1 MNIKEQRE
9 RIGWTQSQLA
19 EYMGVSER
27 TIQNWEAGET
37 MPSAAQLN
45 TINELA
51 RRFERYRDAEKGR
64 SDFSR
69 LISIIEMQQREIE
82 RLTIL
87 LEHALADNIE

>member
-1 MNIKEQRE
+1 MNIREQRE

-37 MPSAAQLN
+37 TPTKAQQSRIDEAVL
-45 TINELA
+45 
-51 RRFERYRDAEKGR
+51 RHQRYRDADTGR

-82 RLTIL
+82 RLTCII
-87 LEHALADNIE
+87 ERTRTDNI

>member
-27 TIQNWEAGET
+27 TVQNWEAGT
-37 MPSAAQLN
+37 TTPTKAQQVRIDEAVL
-45 TINELA
+45 
-51 RRFERYRDAEKGR
+51 RHQRYRDADTGR

-69 LISIIEMQQREIE
+69 LISIIEQQQGTID
-82 RLTIL
+82 RLACII
-87 LEHALADNIE
+87 EHAQANNN

>member
-27 TIQNWEAGET
+27 TIQNWESGET
-37 MPSAAQLN
+37 TPTKAQQSRIDEAVL
-45 TINELA
+45 
-51 RRFERYRDAEKGR
+51 RHQRYRDADTGR

-69 LISIIEMQQREIE
+69 LISIVEMQQREIE
-82 RLTIL
+82 RLTCII
-87 LEHALADNIE
+87 ERTRTNNI